1 MKRGALAA
9 TVARLT
15 QPPRRKEGL
24 VDLHLAPDEVS
35 LLSRVLTSYLSDLR
49 AEIVK
54 TENYEFRQGLKDD
67 EASIKSLLSRL
78 GEPEAGGERR
88 AG

>member
-1 MKRGALAA
+1 MNWVALTANA
-9 TVARLT
+9 ARLT
-15 QPPRRKEGL
+15 RQQSPKEET
-24 VDLHLAPDEVS
+24 VDRHLTPDEVS
-35 LLSRVLTSYLSDLR
+35 FLSRVLSSYLSDLR

-67 EASIKSLLSRL
+67 EARIKSLLSRL
-78 GEPEAGGERR
+78 GQPEASGERR

>member
-1 MKRGALAA
+1 
-9 TVARLT
+9 
-15 QPPRRKEGL
+15 
-24 VDLHLAPDEVS
+24 VDLQLAPDEVS
-35 LLSRVLTSYLSDLR
+35 FLSRVLSSYLSDLR

-67 EASIKSLLSRL
+67 EARIKSLLSRL
-78 GEPEAGGERR
+78 GQPEAADRQR